1 MPRKKQPQEETYV
14 LPRVLEIAELDSVY
28 KELAKFAR
36 KTYSKFT
43 LDAGQVALIDA
54 AGMQLIVQ
62 FLLFMRARDCQ
73 VEWINDSI
81 QIYQIAAELGL
92 ENQLEDQLEA

>member
-1 MPRKKQPQEETYV
+1 
-14 LPRVLEIAELDSVY
+14 
-28 KELAKFAR
+28 
-36 KTYSKFT
+36 
-43 LDAGQVALIDA
+43 LIDA

-62 FLLFMRARDCQ
+62 FLLFMRAKDCR

-92 ENQLEDQLEA
+92 ENELEEQLEA

>member
-1 MPRKKQPQEETYV
+1 MPRKKQTKPVEEIYV
-14 LPRVLEIAELDSVY
+14 LPRVMEISEIEPVH
-28 KELAKFAR
+28 KELLKFAK

-43 LDAGQVALIDA
+43 LDAGKVALIDA
-54 AGMQLIVQ
+54 AGIQLIVQ
-62 FLLFMRARDCQ
+62 FLLFMRAKDCQ

-92 ENQLEDQLEA
+92 EGQLDA

>member
-1 MPRKKQPQEETYV
+1 MPRAKQPKEETYE
-14 LPRVLEIAELDSVY
+14 LPRVLEIAEIESVH
-28 KELAKFAR
+28 KELVKFAR

-54 AGMQLIVQ
+54 AGMQLLVQ
-62 FLLFMRARDCQ
+62 FLLFMREKGCE
-73 VEWINDSI
+73 VEWINDSV

-92 ENQLEDQLEA
+92 DGQLEA